1 MTSEQTIKTPEVRFD
16 RRVSFFVRFLRK
28 AVQHMA
34 ALAGGSFHSWGAL
47 SFIDS
52 FYGNAETEFPRIGF
66 AGLIFGSLRE

>member
-1 MTSEQTIKTPEVRFD
+1 
-16 RRVSFFVRFLRK
+16 LRK